1 MGSSTASPTI
11 PIDGPVILY
20 TCAVASIPARAMGP
34 LLRDVQAHLHAHRQR
49 YARRWECAIETP
61 ARAIY
66 LVNPGHWDEVG
77 AALSLGRR
85 QQDAVERAHRRQL
98 LAAGRERE
106 RREEFQTALEIRTAV
121 VIGTADDAGA
131 TR

>member
-66 LVNPGHWDEVG
+66 LVEPGHWDEVW

-85 QQDAVERAHRRQL
+85 QQDAAERAHRRQL
-98 LAAGRERE
+98 LIAGRETDRHD
-106 RREEFQTALEIRTAV
+106 EFETALEVREAV
-121 VIGTADDAGA
+121 IIGPA
-131 TR
+131 